1 MLDLGGVFVTG
12 QMNIFD
18 FLEVEKFNPLQALAL
33 IGTGYVNG
41 KKRVLEFFSK
51 TRTNSEKTQF
61 LKKEYGFFGIGM
73 ADVKPC
79 RIHSMQT
86 CGNKINYVYYD
97 ENNDFHEE
105 SITFAK
111 LSLVI
116 EDMIKKKK
124 YE

>member
-1 MLDLGGVFVTG
+1 
-12 QMNIFD
+12 MNIFD

-33 IGTGYVNG
+33 IGTGYKDG
-41 KKRVLEFFSK
+41 KQRVLDFFSK
-51 TRTNSEKTQF
+51 ANTVSEKTQF

-73 ADVKPC
+73 ADAKPC

-86 CGNKINYVYYD
+86 DGNKINYVYYD

-116 EDMIKKKK
+116 TDMIAKGK
-124 YE
+124 YHTGG